1 MKQTEVDCEFLKK
14 CCENL
19 SNENRRLKKQVQ
31 DLRSSA
37 NPLFLQ
43 LQKPNT
49 ANIYSVCSSC
59 QKMFRFKGGCG
70 GGDDDDDD
78 DGRAAGATDRGEL
91 GLYQA
96 EPKKSPFL

>member
-31 DLRSSA
+31 DLRSSTK
-37 NPLFLQ
+37 PLFLQ
-43 LQKPNT
+43 LQKANT
-49 ANIYSVCSSC
+49 ANMYSVCSSC
-59 QKMFRFKGGCG
+59 QKMFRFKGGG
-70 GGDDDDDD
+70 DD
-78 DGRAAGATDRGEL
+78 DGRAAGATDHAEL